1 MSFIRARGVSP
12 ATAGLVARDA
22 QVSGM
27 GSRMNLRR
35 SLESIGSLLRRSSSA
50 CTATDASN
58 TCEKPVGPST
68 STLAIVLGIM

>member
-1 MSFIRARGVSP
+1 MSFIRARVLNP

-35 SLESIGSLLRRSSSA
+35 SLESIGSLLRRST
-50 CTATDASN
+50 CTATDATN
-58 TCEKPVGPST
+58 TCEKPVGPSD

>member
-1 MSFIRARGVSP
+1 MSFIRARGFNP

-35 SLESIGSLLRRSSSA
+35 SLESVGSLLRRSSTS
-50 CTATDASN
+50 CTSTDASN
-58 TCEKPVGPST
+58 TCEKPVGPSD